1 MEVEK
6 SRVIVTDM
14 NAIKRIPKIPKDQIT
29 PIMAELLELI
39 QLQREE
45 IYLLR
50 DEIARLK
57 NQKPRPKIKPSRLEG
72 KNRSNKDRKKTG
84 KNRPKKCKTKKIEIH
99 EEVSLKPDN
108 LPDGSKLKDHQ
119 EYIVQDLIIGN
130 WNTCYRRQRWKTP
143 SGEYVVGQLPEHV
156 TGSHFGST
164 LRAFILHQYYG
175 CHVTQ
180 PLIKEQLNEL
190 GVDISTG
197 QINNIIINDKD
208 RFHNEKDH
216 ILATGLEKSG
226 HINVDDTGARH
237 KGKNGYCTHIGN
249 EYFAWF
255 KSTDSKSR
263 INFLSLLRGQH
274 TDFVLNEQALMYMEK
289 QKLPGYQ
296 FSKLTRHSDK
306 IFKNKNQW
314 LKFLKRMEI
323 TSDRHKRIVM
333 EGALIGSITDHGFN
347 PELAIISDDAGQF
360 KVFLH
365 GLCWV
370 HAERS
375 ITKLIGFNECQNNLL
390 EKTKA
395 DIWDYYNDLKKY
407 RLNPD
412 KSQKHSLEKRFD
424 EIFTRK
430 TGFVSLDLALKRLW
444 RNKSELL
451 LVLKRPD
458 IPLHNNLSE
467 RDIREYVK
475 KRKISGSTRSDTG
488 QRCRDTFTSLKKTC
502 RKLDISFWNF
512 LKDRLEFQNKYPP
525 LAEIVKSKMTCS
537 GA

>member
-1 MEVEK
+1 M
-6 SRVIVTDM
+6 S
-14 NAIKRIPKIPKDQIT
+14 IKRIPKIPEDQIT
-29 PIMAELLELI
+29 PLVAELLELI
-39 QLQREE
+39 QLQMEE

-57 NQKPRPKIKPSRLEG
+57 NQKPRPKIKPSRLED
-72 KNRSNKDRKKTG
+72 KKRSNKTKKKTG
-84 KNRPKKCKTKKIEIH
+84 KKRPKRSKTKKMEIH

-108 LPDGSKLKDHQ
+108 LPDGSKLKGYQ
-119 EYIVQDLIIGN
+119 EYIVQDLIIGS
-130 WNTCYRRQRWKTP
+130 WNTCYRRQRWQTP
-143 SGEYVVGQLPEHV
+143 SGEYVIGQLPDHV
-156 TGSHFGST
+156 SGNHFGST
-164 LRAFILHQYYG
+164 LRAFILHQHYG

-180 PLIKEQLNEL
+180 PLIKEQLNEM

-208 RFHNEKDH
+208 RFHNEKDY
-216 ILATGLEKSG
+216 ILATGLKISPYI
-226 HINVDDTGARH
+226 HVDDTGARH

-255 KSTDSKSR
+255 KSTDTKSR
-263 INFLSLLRGQH
+263 VNFLSLLRGQY
-274 TDFVLNEQALMYMEK
+274 TDFVLNEHAFMYMKK

-296 FSKLTRHSDK
+296 LSKLIGHADK
-306 IFKNKNQW
+306 VLKNEKQW
-314 LKFLKRMEI
+314 LHFLKRMEI

-333 EGALIGSITDHGFN
+333 EGALIGSTTYHGFN
-347 PELAIISDDAGQF
+347 PGIAIISDDAGQF

-375 ITKLIGFNECQNNLL
+375 ITKLIGFNECQKNLL
-390 EKTKA
+390 EKTKT
-395 DIWDYYNDLKKY
+395 DIWDYYDDLKKY
-407 RLNPD
+407 RLQPD
-412 KSQKHSLEKRFD
+412 ESQKRSLEKRFD

-430 TGFVSLDLALKRLW
+430 TGFASLDMALKRFW

-458 IPLHNNLSE
+458 VPLHNNLSE

-475 KRKISGSTRSDTG
+475 KRKISGSTRSDSG
-488 QRCRDTFTSLKKTC
+488 KRCRDTFISLKKTC

-512 LKDRLEFQNKYPP
+512 LKDRLEFRNKYPP
-525 LAEIVKSKMTCS
+525 LAEIVKSRMTCS